1 MDANNIEELKI
12 KEPELI
18 QYISKDY
25 LNQIP
30 IYDQYSSNYISFST
44 LQNIIS
50 QPKQS
55 ILLVYCP
62 LDEKCPILIILPKLL
77 VNLPYNIEYE
87 IKLTEDNQSFL
98 MQFIEIFDYDLYL
111 LLPNS
116 QNEMIFYFNA
126 TMYSGA
132 IEIVEIKVNNKI
144 IEANRKISTTND
156 II

>member
-1 MDANNIEELKI
+1 
-12 KEPELI
+12 
-18 QYISKDY
+18 
-25 LNQIP
+25 
-30 IYDQYSSNYISFST
+30 
-44 LQNIIS
+44 
-50 QPKQS
+50 
-55 ILLVYCP
+55 
-62 LDEKCPILIILPKLL
+62 
-77 VNLPYNIEYE
+77 
-87 IKLTEDNQSFL
+87 